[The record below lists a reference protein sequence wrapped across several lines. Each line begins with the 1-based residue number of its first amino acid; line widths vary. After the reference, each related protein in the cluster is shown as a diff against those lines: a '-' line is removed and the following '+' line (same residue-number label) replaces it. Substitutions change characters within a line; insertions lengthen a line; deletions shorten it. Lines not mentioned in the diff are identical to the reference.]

1 MSMNVIF
8 NLVKRNMINY
18 FYDKTSIFFSMLSV
32 FLLILVYVL
41 FLGQLQ
47 VNTVIEEVGN
57 IIGIDGLIN
66 SWLVS
71 GLIVTSSVTVPMAT
85 MSDIVSDREN
95 RVFQD
100 FYVAPIKRSSIV
112 FAYLI
117 SSVIIGVMMATLTFM
132 LGMIYVGLTSG
143 IWISIVSIFQM
154 IIVIILSSTLFASLS
169 FVVLSFVKTTSAAGT
184 INTLIGTMIG
194 FFAGIYVPFGAFS
207 SAFLRQILEIN
218 PAAQVVT
225 LLRSIMMSPYL
236 DIVFDGAPL
245 SSLEG
250 YKEAYGVTT
259 TFFGNA
265 ISGLTIGF
273 FIIGWIIIFIS
284 IGITRLNA
292 YKEI

>member
-1 MSMNVIF
+1 MNVIY

-32 FLLILVYVL
+32 FILILVYVL

-47 VNTVIEEVGN
+47 VNTVIEEVGD
-57 IIGIDGLIN
+57 IDGISGLIN
-66 SWLVS
+66 SWLVA

-95 RVFQD
+95 KVFQD
-100 FYVAPIKRSSIV
+100 FYIAPIKRSAIV

-117 SSVIIGVMMATLTFM
+117 SSVIIGVMMATLTFL
-132 LGMIYVGLTSG
+132 LGMIYVGISTG
-143 IWISIVSIFQM
+143 IWISVFSIFQM
-154 IIVIILSSTLFASLS
+154 FIVIILSSTLFASLS

-194 FFAGIYVPFGAFS
+194 FFAGIYVPFGAFN
-207 SAFLRQILEIN
+207 SALLRQILEVN

-225 LLRSIMMSPYL
+225 LLRSIMMTPYL
-236 DIVFDGAPL
+236 EIVFEGAPF
-245 SSLEG
+245 SSLDG

-259 TFFGNA
+259 TFFGNS
-265 ISGLTIGF
+265 ISGFTIGL
-273 FIIGWIIIFIS
+273 FIIGWIIIFIT
-284 IGITRLNA
+284 IGITRLKS

>member
-1 MSMNVIF
+1 MNVIY

-47 VNTVIEEVGN
+47 VNTVIEEVGD
-57 IIGIDGLIN
+57 IAGIEGLIN
-66 SWLVS
+66 SWLVT

-85 MSDIVSDREN
+85 MSDIVTDREN
-95 RVFQD
+95 KVFQD
-100 FYVAPIKRSSIV
+100 FYVAPIKRSAIV

-117 SSVIIGVMMATLTFM
+117 SSVIIGVMMATLTFL
-132 LGMIYVGLTSG
+132 LGMIYVGVTSG
-143 IWISIVSIFQM
+143 IWISVFSVFQM
-154 IIVIILSSTLFASLS
+154 FVVIILSSTLFASLS

-225 LLRSIMMSPYL
+225 LLRSIMMTPYL

-250 YKEAYGVTT
+250 YKEAYGITT
-259 TFFGNA
+259 TFFGNS
-265 ISGLTIGF
+265 ISGLTIGL
-273 FIIGWIIIFIS
+273 FIVGWIIIFITV
-284 IGITRLNA
+284 GITRLNA

>member
-1 MSMNVIF
+1 MNVIY

-47 VNTVIEEVGN
+47 VNTVIEEVGD
-57 IIGIDGLIN
+57 IDGISGLIN
-66 SWLVS
+66 SWLVA

-95 RVFQD
+95 KVFQD
-100 FYVAPIKRSSIV
+100 FYIAPIKRSAIV

-117 SSVIIGVMMATLTFM
+117 SSVIIGVMMATLTFL
-132 LGMIYVGLTSG
+132 LGMIYVGISSS
-143 IWISIVSIFQM
+143 IWISVFSIFQM
-154 IIVIILSSTLFASLS
+154 FIVIILSSTLFASLS

-194 FFAGIYVPFGAFS
+194 FFAGIYVPFGAFN
-207 SAFLRQILEIN
+207 SALLRQILEVN

-225 LLRSIMMSPYL
+225 LLRSIMMTPYL
-236 DIVFDGAPL
+236 EIVFEGAPV

-259 TFFGNA
+259 TFFGNS
-265 ISGLTIGF
+265 ISGVTIGL
-273 FIIGWIIIFIS
+273 FIIGWIIIFIT
-284 IGITRLNA
+284 IGITRLKS

>member
-1 MSMNVIF
+1 MNVIY

-47 VNTVIEEVGN
+47 VNTVIEEVGD
-57 IIGIDGLIN
+57 IAGIDGLIN
-66 SWLVS
+66 SWLVT

-85 MSDIVSDREN
+85 MSDIVTDREN
-95 RVFQD
+95 KVFQD
-100 FYVAPIKRSSIV
+100 FYVAPIKRSAIV

-117 SSVIIGVMMATLTFM
+117 SSVIIGVMMATLTFL
-132 LGMIYVGLTSG
+132 LGMIYVGVTSG
-143 IWISIVSIFQM
+143 IWISVFSIFQM
-154 IIVIILSSTLFASLS
+154 FVVIILSSTLFASLS

-194 FFAGIYVPFGAFS
+194 FFAGIYVPFGVFS
-207 SAFLRQILEIN
+207 SAFLRQILEVN

-225 LLRSIMMSPYL
+225 LLRSIMMTPYL
-236 DIVFDGAPL
+236 DIVFEGAPL

-259 TFFGNA
+259 TFFGNS
-265 ISGLTIGF
+265 ISGLTIGL
-273 FIIGWIIIFIS
+273 FIVGWIIIFITL
-284 IGITRLNA
+284 GITRLNA

>member
-1 MSMNVIF
+1 MNVIYH
-8 NLVKRNMINY
+8 LVKRNMINY

-47 VNTVIEEVGN
+47 VNTVIEEVGE
-57 IIGIDGLIN
+57 IAGIDGLIN
-66 SWLVS
+66 SWLVA
-71 GLIVTSSVTVPMAT
+71 GLIVTTTVTVPMAT

-95 RVFQD
+95 KVFQD
-100 FYVAPIKRSSIV
+100 FYVAPIKRSAIV

-117 SSVIIGVMMATLTFM
+117 SSVMIGVMMATLTFL
-132 LGMIYVGLTSG
+132 LGMIYVGISSG
-143 IWISIVSIFQM
+143 IWISVISILQL

-207 SAFLRQILEIN
+207 SALLRQILEVN

-225 LLRSIMMSPYL
+225 LLRSIMMTPYL
-236 DIVFDGAPL
+236 DIVFKGAPL

-250 YKEAYGVTT
+250 YQEAYGVTT
-259 TFFGNA
+259 TFFGNP
-265 ISGLTIGF
+265 ISGLTIGL
-273 FIIGWIIIFIS
+273 FIMGWIIIFIT

>member
-1 MSMNVIF
+1 MNVIY

-47 VNTVIEEVGN
+47 VNTVIEEVGD
-57 IIGIDGLIN
+57 IDGISGLIN
-66 SWLVS
+66 SWLVA

-85 MSDIVSDREN
+85 MSDIVTDREN
-95 RVFQD
+95 KVFQD
-100 FYVAPIKRSSIV
+100 FYIAPIKRSAIV

-117 SSVIIGVMMATLTFM
+117 SSVIIGVMMATLTFL
-132 LGMIYVGLTSG
+132 LGMIYVGISSG
-143 IWISIVSIFQM
+143 IWISVFSIFQM
-154 IIVIILSSTLFASLS
+154 FIVIILSSTLFASLS

-207 SAFLRQILEIN
+207 STLRQILEVN

-225 LLRSIMMSPYL
+225 LLRSIMMTPYL
-236 DIVFDGAPL
+236 KIVFEGAPV

-259 TFFGNA
+259 TFFGNS
-265 ISGLTIGF
+265 ISGVTIGL
-273 FIIGWIIIFIS
+273 FIIGWIIIFIT
-284 IGITRLNA
+284 IGITRLKA

>member
-1 MSMNVIF
+1 MNVIY

-47 VNTVIEEVGN
+47 VNTVIEEVGD
-57 IIGIDGLIN
+57 IDGISGLIN
-66 SWLVS
+66 SWLVA

-85 MSDIVSDREN
+85 MSDIVTDREN
-95 RVFQD
+95 KVFQD
-100 FYVAPIKRSSIV
+100 FYIAPIKRSAIV

-117 SSVIIGVMMATLTFM
+117 SSVIIGVMMATLTFL
-132 LGMIYVGLTSG
+132 LGMIYVGISSG
-143 IWISIVSIFQM
+143 IWISVFSIFQM
-154 IIVIILSSTLFASLS
+154 FIVIILSSTLFASLS

-194 FFAGIYVPFGAFS
+194 FFAGIYVPFGAFN
-207 SAFLRQILEIN
+207 SALLRQILEVN

-225 LLRSIMMSPYL
+225 LLRSIMMTPYL
-236 DIVFDGAPL
+236 EIVFEGAPV

-259 TFFGNA
+259 TFFGNS
-265 ISGLTIGF
+265 ISGVTIGL
-273 FIIGWIIIFIS
+273 FIIGWIIIFIT
-284 IGITRLNA
+284 IGITRLKA